1 MTERIAV
8 YGAGGFGREVAWLVE
23 SCSSAER
30 QYEVVCLIDDD
41 SRLHGRTA
49 NGVPT
54 LSFDDA
60 WRRFPDA
67 GLVVA
72 VASPRMR
79 ETIVEKAAAKGFRF
93 ATIVHP
99 RTERSRWV
107 EFGTGAIVCAG
118 NILTTNVRVG
128 NHVHVNPNCT
138 VGHDAILGDYT
149 TVLPG
154 AHISG
159 WVHIGR
165 RVFIGAGAVVING
178 TENTPMVLHD
188 DAVIGAGACVTK
200 SVAAGL
206 TVVGVPARPL
216 SPTGE
221 SR

>member
-1 MTERIAV
+1 M
-8 YGAGGFGREVAWLVE
+8 
-23 SCSSAER
+23 
-30 QYEVVCLIDDD
+30 VCFIDDD
-41 SRLHGRTA
+41 PKLQGRTV
-49 NGVPT
+49 NGLPT
-54 LSFDDA
+54 LSFDEG
-60 WRRFPDA
+60 WSRFPDA
-67 GLVVA
+67 RLVAA
-72 VASPRMR
+72 VASPRLR
-79 ETIVEKAAAKGFRF
+79 ERIVEKATAKGFRF

-99 RTERSRWV
+99 RAEKSRWV

-118 NILTTNVRVG
+118 NVLTTNVRVG
-128 NHVHVNPNCT
+128 KHVHVNPHCT

-149 TVLPG
+149 TLLPG

-178 TENTPMVLHD
+178 TEDAPMVLHD

-216 SPTGE
+216 VPVGE
-221 SR
+221 TK